1 MTMHFSAQMTGLPR
15 TWFDALAMCQQQGRS
30 YVLLTL
36 LATAGSTPRNSG
48 TKMLVCDDSQFDT
61 IGGGN
66 LEFMAVQRARE
77 LLLSALCDE
86 QQPSLSNIQHIE
98 NFPLSSKL
106 GQCCGGATNV
116 LFEVFVQH
124 CQHLVIFGAGHVAQA
139 LVPIVSQMP
148 LQLLWLDEREAL
160 FDQFH
165 SEHNNIAN
173 LKAITTDNALENAAH
188 DVASLPANAWLVIMT
203 HHHQLDYALVKAA
216 LLRPDL
222 PYVGMIGSNTKARR
236 FCTRLKHEGL
246 SVEQINKLVS
256 PIGLLDVPGKE
267 PINVAV
273 SIAAQLMQNLH
284 NKQTNKQTTASQQ
297 KQQWQQ
303 NQQLIASLRTQA

>member
-1 MTMHFSAQMTGLPR
+1 MSMNINTPMQGPPT
-15 TWFDALAMCQQQGRS
+15 TWFDALMRCQQQGKP

-36 LATAGSTPRNSG
+36 LATAGSTPRNGG

-66 LEFMAVQRARE
+66 LEFMAVQRARA
-77 LLLSALCDE
+77 LLLAALD
-86 QQPSLSNIQHIE
+86 QKNHASLSNSQHVE
-98 NFPLSSKL
+98 HFPLSSKL
-106 GQCCGGATNV
+106 GQCCGGATNI

-124 CQHLVIFGAGHVAQA
+124 TQHLAIFGAGHVAQA

-148 LQLLWLDEREAL
+148 MQLLWLDERPAL

-165 SEHNNIAN
+165 SAHKHITN
-173 LKAITTDNALENAAH
+173 LKAITTQDALENAAH
-188 DVASLPANAWLVIMT
+188 DVAALPADTWLVIMT
-203 HHHQLDYALVKAA
+203 HNHQLDYALVKAA

-222 PYVGMIGSNTKARR
+222 PYVGMIGSQTKARR

-246 SVEQINKLVS
+246 SVEQIKRLVS

-273 SIAAQLMQNLH
+273 SIAAQLMQYLQRQ
-284 NKQTNKQTTASQQ
+284 QTNTQITPTQQ

-303 NQQLIASLRTQA
+303 NQQLIARLGTSS